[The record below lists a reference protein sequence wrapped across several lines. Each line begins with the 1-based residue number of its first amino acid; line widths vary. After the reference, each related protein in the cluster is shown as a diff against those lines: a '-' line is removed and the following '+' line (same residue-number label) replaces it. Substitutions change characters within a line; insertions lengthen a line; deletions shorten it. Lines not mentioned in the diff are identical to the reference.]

1 MGFIPENNKT
11 ILTAFLTQKGRTYY
25 ISGTESD
32 RKVVYFSL
40 GDSDTNYLISANDEN
55 YLYSGFIPDLTGNYE
70 NCIKTIT
77 DGVELESLIFSK
89 SNQTV
94 NNYEIR
100 FFDSNN
106 VDGINSLNIK
116 VDLKKYITW
125 LKKYSEYSSDNTQAY
140 NKVQNDLSSPFI
152 KLFDRISIFDVD
164 NNVEVSNTDL
174 YFELSQGDY
183 KNFEQLNRFILD
195 TSLPD
200 DFKLVLPTSNRQS
213 SPLEFIF
220 SSLNSTDSKFG
231 NGGLIIN
238 NRDYIYIVNNLTDN
252 IITRYTTTEMIN
264 GVQLD
269 TTKTYDIKPAVV
281 LRYYKD
287 GVINEELFQ
296 LRTTNLNTFN
306 NFSVNN
312 SNQYLKMFINSSNKT
327 LATREAELLEEF
339 IINRIDLFNNI
350 NNKYVSKPFTLLVKS
365 NSLLNKFASI
375 KIQFV
380 YDTNQTYSVLPN
392 DTFII

>member
-89 SNQTV
+89 PNQAV
-94 NNYEIR
+94 GNYEIR

-106 VDGINSLNIK
+106 IDGINSLNIK

-125 LKKYSEYSSDNTQAY
+125 VKKYSEYSSDNTQPY

-164 NNVEVSNTDL
+164 NNVEVPNTDI

-195 TSLPD
+195 SSLPD

-252 IITRYTTTEMIN
+252 IVTRYTVTEMLN

-327 LATREAELLEEF
+327 LATREPD
-339 IINRIDLFNNI
+339 I
-350 NNKYVSKPFTLLVKS
+350 
-365 NSLLNKFASI
+365 
-375 KIQFV
+375 
-380 YDTNQTYSVLPN
+380 
-392 DTFII
+392 